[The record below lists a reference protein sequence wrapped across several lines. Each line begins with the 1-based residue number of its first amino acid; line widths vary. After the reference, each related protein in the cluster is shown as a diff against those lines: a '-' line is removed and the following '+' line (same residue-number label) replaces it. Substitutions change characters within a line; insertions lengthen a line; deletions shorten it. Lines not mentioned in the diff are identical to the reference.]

1 MAHSS
6 VRKLDIFYVIFGSIL
21 LAFSL
26 VAFTIPNKIATG
38 GLNGVATILFY
49 KINMPVGLFV
59 LACNAI
65 LISAQAWLIGKK
77 SAWKTLLS
85 IIVVSASI
93 EVMMNVIQL
102 PALTSDPILACLYG
116 GLISGL
122 GVGMAFRGGGTTG
135 GMDIISQVLHV
146 RYHLP
151 VGDVILISNILVTCL
166 AGWAFGPELALYGLI
181 TVFFSGKVI
190 DAVLEGL
197 SMYRTVMIISNHPDE
212 IGWAIIEELHRG
224 VTCLNG
230 YGVYSGKPAAVL
242 LTAIRRKEMSILR
255 NLIYEFDP
263 KAFVIVNDA
272 RQVLGRGFIDFNEEI
287 RREKDV

>member
-1 MAHSS
+1 MAKQS
-6 VRKLDIFYVIFGSIL
+6 VRAIDIFYVIFGSIL

-38 GLNGVATILFY
+38 GLNGIATILFY
-49 KINMPVGLFV
+49 TINAPVGLVVFGGNIV
-59 LACNAI
+59 
-65 LISAQAWLIGKK
+65 LISLQAWLIGRR

-93 EVMMNVIQL
+93 EVMMNLLQI
-102 PALTSDPILACLYG
+102 PALTRDPILACLYG
-116 GLISGL
+116 GIISGI
-122 GVGMAFRGGGTTG
+122 GVGLAFRAGGTTG
-135 GMDIISQVLHV
+135 GMDIVSQILHI
-146 RYHLP
+146 RYHIP
-151 VGDVILISNILVTCL
+151 VGDVILISNIFVTCF

-190 DAVLEGL
+190 DAVLEGM
-197 SMYRTVMIISNHPDE
+197 SVFRTVMIISKNTDE

-230 YGVYSGKPAAVL
+230 YGVYSGKPTSVL
-242 LTAIRRKEMSILR
+242 LTAVRRREMPILR

-263 KAFVIVNDA
+263 NAFVIVGDA
-272 RQVLGRGFIDFNEEI
+272 RQVLGRGFINFDEEI